1 MGKNHYKWPFSIA
14 MLNYQRVPFQWTFNQ
29 FCRTKTMTMTMEF
42 FLRRSHEKP
51 ASQPRLASTRH
62 QDAKGQG
69 DPRQRW
75 DLYTGLPALSG
86 FVASVGGL
94 LLLVK
99 RNETNVSPLKG
110 WYNCITL
117 ARYGYAT
124 NRYIYIYTRIYTYI
138 YIIYWFGDGR
148 TLCGFWPTNTRA
160 KHRLQGGVSLKSGA
174 RKWCHKAWAN
184 LQMWLTSTWINNGTL
199 ALG

>member
-1 MGKNHYKWPFSIA
+1 MTIFNSYVKLPEGTISMNLQSILPHKNDDDDHGVFSSP
-14 MLNYQRVPFQWTFNQ
+14 V
-29 FCRTKTMTMTMEF
+29 
-42 FLRRSHEKP
+42 HEKP

-138 YIIYWFGDGR
+138 YIYWFGDGR

>member
-1 MGKNHYKWPFSIA
+1 MNLQSILPHKNDDYDHGVFSSP
-14 MLNYQRVPFQWTFNQ
+14 V
-29 FCRTKTMTMTMEF
+29 
-42 FLRRSHEKP
+42 HEKP

-110 WYNCITL
+110 WYNSSKIWVCNQPI
-117 ARYGYAT
+117 
-124 NRYIYIYTRIYTYI
+124 YIYIYIYSGC
-138 YIIYWFGDGR
+138 WFGDGR

>member
-1 MGKNHYKWPFSIA
+1 MTIFNSYVKLPEGTISMNLQSILPHKNDDYDHGVFSSP
-14 MLNYQRVPFQWTFNQ
+14 V
-29 FCRTKTMTMTMEF
+29 
-42 FLRRSHEKP
+42 HEKP

-110 WYNCITL
+110 WYNSSKIWVCNQPI
-117 ARYGYAT
+117 
-124 NRYIYIYTRIYTYI
+124 YIYILVVGLVMEEHYVD
-138 YIIYWFGDGR
+138 FGQQTQGR
-148 TLCGFWPTNTRA
+148 STVCRAEFRWNQEPENGVIRRGPTF
-160 KHRLQGGVSLKSGA
+160 KCDLLLHG
-174 RKWCHKAWAN
+174 
-184 LQMWLTSTWINNGTL
+184 
-199 ALG
+199 

>member
-1 MGKNHYKWPFSIA
+1 MTIFNSYVKLPEGTISMNLQSILPHKNDDYDHGVFSSP
-14 MLNYQRVPFQWTFNQ
+14 V
-29 FCRTKTMTMTMEF
+29 
-42 FLRRSHEKP
+42 HEKP

-138 YIIYWFGDGR
+138 YIYILVWWWKNTMWILANKHKGQAPFAGR
-148 TLCGFWPTNTRA
+148 SFVEIRSQ
-160 KHRLQGGVSLKSGA
+160 KMVS
-174 RKWCHKAWAN
+174 
-184 LQMWLTSTWINNGTL
+184 
-199 ALG
+199 

>member
-1 MGKNHYKWPFSIA
+1 MTIFNSYVKLPEGTISMNLQSILPHKNDDYDHGVFSSP
-14 MLNYQRVPFQWTFNQ
+14 V
-29 FCRTKTMTMTMEF
+29 
-42 FLRRSHEKP
+42 HEKP

-124 NRYIYIYTRIYTYI
+124 NRYIYIHVYIHIYI
-138 YIIYWFGDGR
+138 YIGLVMEEHYVDFGQQTQGPSTVCR
-148 TLCGFWPTNTRA
+148 AEFRWNQEPENGVIRRGPTF
-160 KHRLQGGVSLKSGA
+160 KCDLLLHG
-174 RKWCHKAWAN
+174 
-184 LQMWLTSTWINNGTL
+184 
-199 ALG
+199 

>member
-1 MGKNHYKWPFSIA
+1 MTIFNSYVKLPKGTISMNLQSILPHKNDDYDHGVFSSP
-14 MLNYQRVPFQWTFNQ
+14 V
-29 FCRTKTMTMTMEF
+29 
-42 FLRRSHEKP
+42 HEKP

-110 WYNCITL
+110 WYNSSKIWVCNQPI
-117 ARYGYAT
+117 
-124 NRYIYIYTRIYTYI
+124 YIYIFWLLVWWWKNTMWILANKHKGEAP
-138 YIIYWFGDGR
+138 FAGR
-148 TLCGFWPTNTRA
+148 SFVEIRSQ
-160 KHRLQGGVSLKSGA
+160 KMVS
-174 RKWCHKAWAN
+174 
-184 LQMWLTSTWINNGTL
+184 
-199 ALG
+199 

>member
-1 MGKNHYKWPFSIA
+1 MTIFNSYVKLPKGTISMNLQSILPHKNDDYDHGVFSSP
-14 MLNYQRVPFQWTFNQ
+14 V
-29 FCRTKTMTMTMEF
+29 
-42 FLRRSHEKP
+42 HEKP

-110 WYNCITL
+110 WYNSSKIWVC
-117 ARYGYAT
+117 
-124 NRYIYIYTRIYTYI
+124 NQPIYIFWLLVWWWKNTMWILANKHKGEAP
-138 YIIYWFGDGR
+138 FAGR
-148 TLCGFWPTNTRA
+148 SFVEIRSQ
-160 KHRLQGGVSLKSGA
+160 KMVS
-174 RKWCHKAWAN
+174 
-184 LQMWLTSTWINNGTL
+184 
-199 ALG
+199 